1 MKTVYALGYFECV
14 HKGHKAVLRQTVKL
28 AKKLKATSGCFSYR
42 IEQGETI
49 RPDRLVS
56 EFAPGERAI
65 LIQLCGIKTVYL
77 PRFSSIK
84 NLSPNEFLDM
94 LVRDYGAVGFVC
106 GEDYRFGKGAS
117 GTVETLAEYCE
128 SRDIAYKIIKTV
140 YDGKTK
146 ISSKNVKKK
155 TQK

>member
-28 AKKLKATSGCFSYR
+28 AKKLKATSGCFSYT
-42 IEQGETI
+42 IEQGETV
-49 RPDRLVS
+49 RPDRLIS
-56 EFAPGERAI
+56 KFAPEERAI

-84 NLSPNEFLDM
+84 NLSAEEFLTM
-94 LVRDYGAVGFVC
+94 LVKDYEAAGFVC
-106 GEDYRFGKGAS
+106 GEDYRFGKGAK
-117 GTVETLAEYCE
+117 GTVETLKDYCE
-128 SRDIAYKIIKTV
+128 SRNIEYKIVKTV

-155 TQK
+155 TQE